1 MGIILVN
8 RHMQALAKIS
18 WQKAARLIAGS
29 EIDSKNRLNVSGFGD
44 VVKTVSSANHTFNIH
59 EIIMIYSRDDYLGSI
74 LHKGNIRV
82 THRRIL
88 ERDNHLCAYCGEK
101 ATTVDHIIPKS
112 RGGGNTW
119 DNLIAAC
126 FPCNNFKDNR
136 TPLEAGMD
144 LMFMP
149 TPLSSPQENLQA
161 QLEDIVSQRH
171 IQDLEDILRA
181 HSG

>member
-8 RHMQALAKIS
+8 SDMQALAKIS

-29 EIDSKNRLNVSGFGD
+29 EINPDGSLRVVGIGD
-44 VVKTVSSANHTFNIH
+44 VIKTVTTPTRTFNIH
-59 EIIMIYSRDDYLGSI
+59 EIIKISSHDDFPGAI
-74 LHKGNIRV
+74 LKRKVRV

-88 ERDNHLCAYCGEK
+88 ERDNHLCAYCGQK
-101 ATTVDHIIPKS
+101 ADTVDHIMPKS

-126 FPCNNFKDNR
+126 FPCNNYKDNR
-136 TPLEAGMD
+136 TPLESGME

-149 TPLSSPQENLQA
+149 TPLASPQENLQA
-161 QLEDIVSQRH
+161 QLEDIVNQKNL
-171 IQDLEDILRA
+171 QDA
-181 HSG
+181 VSM

>member
-8 RHMQALAKIS
+8 SSMQALAKIS

-29 EIDSKNRLNVSGFGD
+29 EISIDGKLKVVGIGD
-44 VVKTVSSANHTFNIH
+44 VVKTVTTPNRTFNIH
-59 EIIMIYSRDDYLGSI
+59 EIIKISSQDDYPGAI
-74 LHKGNIRV
+74 LQRRVRV

-88 ERDNHLCAYCGEK
+88 ERDNHLCAYCGDN
-101 ATTVDHIIPKS
+101 ATTVDHIMPKS

-126 FPCNNFKDNR
+126 FPCNNKKDNK

-149 TPLSSPQENLQA
+149 TPLASPAENLQA
-161 QLEDIVSQRH
+161 QLEDIVSQKNLQEQM
-171 IQDLEDILRA
+171 IDA
-181 HSG
+181 